1 MTPRREMGRLFE
13 RFFGEVLSLEQPG
26 GTWEPRLDLA
36 ESKDMLTIKAE
47 LPGFETKNL
56 DGSVSG
62 DTLTILPGYRR
73 SLHRPE

>member
-13 RFFGEVLSLEQPG
+13 RFFGEDLSLEQSG

-36 ESKDMLTIKAE
+36 EPKDMLTIKAE
-47 LPGFETKNL
+47 LPGLEAKDL

-62 DTLTILPGYRR
+62 GTLTILPGYHR
-73 SLHRPE
+73 SLHCPE